1 MRRARWYRAM
11 VRRYEAV
18 ADVLLAG
25 GWAARWAYDAGLQ
38 GRLVTTEHDIVLAGA
53 RALPEP
59 LRVGFAAD
67 LHAGPMTDPR
77 LLKGVIARLIAARPH
92 VIVLGGDFVS
102 LHQRDVEP
110 LCRLLKPLRP
120 PLGVFAVLGNHDIYR
135 DAAHV
140 TAALRGIGVRVLRNS
155 SEPLRAPFD
164 GVTIS
169 GLDDPVL
176 GEPDAAATFTPITG
190 VRITLMHSP
199 EGIHLL
205 RGVDHAVVLTGH
217 THGGQVRL
225 PNGTALLT
233 PPGCRRWKSGTFAVA
248 GVAGGMI
255 VSRGVGCS
263 GLPIRVS
270 CDPEVHLCVI
280 RAE

>member
-1 MRRARWYRAM
+1 MRRTGWYRVM

-18 ADVLLAG
+18 ASVLLAG
-25 GWAARWAYDAGLQ
+25 GWAARWAHDAGLQ
-38 GRLVTTEHDIVLAGA
+38 GRLVTTEHDIVLTDT

-59 LRVGFAAD
+59 LRVGFASD
-67 LHAGPMTDPR
+67 LHAGRMTEPR
-77 LLKGVIARLIAARPH
+77 LLEAAIARLVAGRPH
-92 VIVLGGDFVS
+92 VVVLGGDFVS

-110 LCRLLKPLRP
+110 LCRLLELLRP
-120 PLGVFAVLGNHDIYR
+120 PLGVFAVLGNHDIHR

-140 TAALRGIGVRVLRNS
+140 TAALSGIGVRVLRNS
-155 SEPLRAPFD
+155 CAALPAPFG
-164 GVTIS
+164 GVTIA

-190 VRITLMHSP
+190 VRITAMHSP
-199 EGIHLL
+199 EGFHLL

-225 PNGTALLT
+225 PGGTALLL

-263 GLPIRVS
+263 GVPLRVA